1 MAVTA
6 NSVITAQSVQTAQ
19 ATCTAAKIT
28 YTDNTNAVLL
38 LTAGA
43 NGGVLYSV
51 TARPKGTNGGGGRV
65 DLFASLNGTTLNFIN
80 AVTFASYTQATTT
93 VPTASDFGYTETAP
107 RRLAPLEQIWV
118 STSIAATNG
127 MVVDAQYENL

>member
-6 NSVITAQSVQTAQ
+6 NSVITPQGVQTAQ
-19 ATCTAAKIT
+19 ATCTAAKTT

-43 NGGVLYSV
+43 NGGVLYGM
-51 TARPKGTNGGGGRV
+51 TARAKGTTGGGGRV
-65 DLFASLNGTTLNFIN
+65 DVFSSLNGTTLAFIN
-80 AVTFASYTQATTT
+80 GANFATYTQSTTA
-93 VPTASDFGYTETAP
+93 VPPLTDLGYTETAP

-118 STSIAATNG
+118 GTSIATTNG
-127 MVVDAQYENL
+127 IVVDAQYENL